1 MSCRQCTVTV
11 LNPDNHVFCQ
21 TLDSCVKNVDPP
33 FIMFTLPLGWAS
45 FRLHHVQ
52 LPARSSSTVS
62 DRLLST
68 GLRRGVTAAPPFSQ
82 STTSSGRT
90 ASPSQHVR
98 PQGFCRRWH
107 DDLELFSQIISGIR
121 TLLWITS
128 SACWKRF
135 CSHRISAIS
144 ALDVSRRCALQIY
157 ILLTY
162 LLTHCLA
169 VF

>member
-68 GLRRGVTAAPPFSQ
+68 GLRRGVTAASSFSQ
-82 STTSSGRT
+82 STSSGRT
-90 ASPSQHVR
+90 ASPSQDVQL
-98 PQGFCRRWH
+98 PDFCCGWP
-107 DDLELFSQIISGIR
+107 DGLEFSPGQSPGSR
-121 TLLWITS
+121 CYHGQLQALVENVS
-128 SACWKRF
+128 VFSVPVQL
-135 CSHRISAIS
+135 SHWTCYED
-144 ALDVSRRCALQIY
+144 ALY
-157 ILLTY
+157 KPTFY
-162 LLTHCLA
+162 LLTVLNKHTVTL
-169 VF
+169 